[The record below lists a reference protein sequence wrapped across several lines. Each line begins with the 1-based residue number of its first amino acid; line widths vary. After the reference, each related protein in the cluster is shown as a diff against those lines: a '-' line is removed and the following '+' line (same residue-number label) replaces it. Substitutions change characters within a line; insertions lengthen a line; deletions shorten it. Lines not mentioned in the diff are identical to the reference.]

1 MYIKKYWLPL
11 FFAAFVSP
19 AYADIL
25 VILPES
31 GAMARASENIKRG
44 FLSAYAASGSQEK
57 IIFADST
64 KNSMDYIFKKKV
76 NNKIKLVVGPLA
88 RTDIDAVMQLEPK
101 LPVLAL
107 NDVNQHAE
115 NVWQFSLSKQ
125 HDAAALTQLLKND
138 RVKKLWV
145 LRGTGTE
152 AATELFMQALSVEF
166 GSEIQVIDTLPKKIS
181 RKEGLLLLGHHQWIQ
196 QLGELPEKKVYACI
210 SIDHCCYIVHLYELH
225 VWLHDCCVC
234 HLFRCKL
241 PADQVRIECI
251 QECPYGWVRCVY
263 ARHFEQQIHFVFDD
277 VLEVLIREIYC
288 WVQHH
293 RVLYLV
299 FEAGHVLVR
308 VCLFEFRHKHGLEV
322 FVAVRYRLIVIICGH
337 ESLESSHVRHV

>member
-115 NVWQFSLSKQ
+115 NVLQFSLSKQ

-145 LRGTGTE
+145 LRETGTE

-196 QLGELPEKKVYACI
+196 QLGELPEKKVYATPLSIEQGQNIPIGLSFCDTPALYNGQWVDLIEAYKEQPENMAFQRLLAFGGDAWTITQYLLSNQNQQETSFVGRTGAI
-210 SIDHCCYIVHLYELH
+210 SFKDNKIFRQPTCYQQQEHG
-225 VWLHDCCVC
+225 
-234 HLFRCKL
+234 
-241 PADQVRIECI
+241 I
-251 QECPYGWVRCVY
+251 Q
-263 ARHFEQQIHFVFDD
+263 I
-277 VLEVLIREIYC
+277 L
-288 WVQHH
+288 
-293 RVLYLV
+293 
-299 FEAGHVLVR
+299 
-308 VCLFEFRHKHGLEV
+308 K
-322 FVAVRYRLIVIICGH
+322 
-337 ESLESSHVRHV
+337 